1 MHVAP
6 GTRFGP
12 YEVTAVLGTG
22 GMGEVYRARD
32 ARLDRDVALKVLP
45 AALTQ
50 DPDRLARFRREAQ
63 VLASLNHPNI
73 AAIYGLEETRAAD
86 STRSADA
93 LVLELVEGP
102 TLAERIA
109 AGPLP
114 LEEAKEIA
122 IQIAAAL
129 ETAHERGIVH
139 RDLKPANVKVR
150 PDGTV
155 KVLDFGLAKALQPV
169 SGQHDIAS
177 SPTFT
182 SPAMTAGDVILGTA
196 AYMSPEQARGAHMDR
211 RTDVWAFGCVLFEM
225 LAGRHVFGEVS
236 TVSDA
241 IAAVLKSEPA
251 WDALPPD
258 TPSHIRALLKRCL
271 EKDPRRRLRDI
282 GDAGLLLGEDDGP
295 AEKFPPVSQ
304 RAAIHPRVARRAA
317 WAAAAVALLIL
328 AGSIG
333 WAARNLRSPATS
345 APVPLRL
352 AVALVSPLMPANVH
366 SPLAISPN
374 GTRIAYIGRDS
385 NSSSLYL
392 QDLVNGEFKRLPES
406 DGADAPAFSPDGR
419 SIGFTAG
426 PTIKVLPLDGLPRDV
441 ATVERTSAFDWEW
454 SGQDHILVA
463 GQKGLLR
470 FPVAGG
476 APEVIASLGA
486 GEVGFSSVAPLPG
499 GGYVVAVRA
508 STGMDDVSRVAVVV
522 PGDANR
528 LVIAERGASP
538 VFVPTEKSDV
548 GHIVY
553 GLGGRL
559 MAVPFD
565 ARQRV
570 VLGGAVPVVENVA
583 MRPNGD
589 WAEYRVA
596 ANGTLIFREATL
608 HELVWVDRASQA
620 VTPASANL
628 RRFALPRLSPDGRRV
643 AMEIQDSPHQIWML
657 DMERDLLTPLTS
669 ERGGAHNFAWSP
681 DGSAIVYALGNVK
694 PAQLGWIRTDGS
706 HSSARIDIPGGA
718 GSMVDH
724 WTRDNRLLLTALQ
737 STPLMTTLSLL
748 PGSPPK
754 AAATPMKISAGTP
767 GSLSSDGAW
776 VAYCDCWDPS
786 RRTPNVFIRRLQSGT
801 EVQVSVQGGTEPAW
815 APNGRE
821 LFFRNGSK
829 MMAVPVTFEGA
840 SAKIG
845 RAQTLFEGE
854 YLEWSSANY
863 DVTRDGK
870 QFLMVRANSSH
881 LRSLAVRLNWP
892 AELAKLAPVSR

>member
-1 MHVAP
+1 MK
-6 GTRFGP
+6 T
-12 YEVTAVLGTG
+12 
-22 GMGEVYRARD
+22 
-32 ARLDRDVALKVLP
+32 
-45 AALTQ
+45 AALF
-50 DPDRLARFRREAQ
+50 L
-63 VLASLNHPNI
+63 S
-73 AAIYGLEETRAAD
+73 
-86 STRSADA
+86 
-93 LVLELVEGP
+93 
-102 TLAERIA
+102 
-109 AGPLP
+109 
-114 LEEAKEIA
+114 
-122 IQIAAAL
+122 
-129 ETAHERGIVH
+129 
-139 RDLKPANVKVR
+139 
-150 PDGTV
+150 
-155 KVLDFGLAKALQPV
+155 
-169 SGQHDIAS
+169 
-177 SPTFT
+177 
-182 SPAMTAGDVILGTA
+182 
-196 AYMSPEQARGAHMDR
+196 
-211 RTDVWAFGCVLFEM
+211 
-225 LAGRHVFGEVS
+225 
-236 TVSDA
+236 
-241 IAAVLKSEPA
+241 
-251 WDALPPD
+251 
-258 TPSHIRALLKRCL
+258 
-271 EKDPRRRLRDI
+271 
-282 GDAGLLLGEDDGP
+282 
-295 AEKFPPVSQ
+295 
-304 RAAIHPRVARRAA
+304 
-317 WAAAAVALLIL
+317 IL

-392 QDLVNGEFKRLPES
+392 QDLVNGEFKRLPET
-406 DGADAPAFSPDGR
+406 DGSDAPAFSPDGR

-441 ATVERTSAFDWEW
+441 ATVERTPAFDWEW

-486 GEVGFSSVAPLPG
+486 GEVGFSSVASLPG

-628 RRFALPRLSPDGRRV
+628 RRFALPRLSPDQSGPNRGVAAGRLR
-643 AMEIQDSPHQIWML
+643 SRFLRRFH
-657 DMERDLLTPLTS
+657 
-669 ERGGAHNFAWSP
+669 GGP
-681 DGSAIVYALGNVK
+681 CTG
-694 PAQLGWIRTDGS
+694 
-706 HSSARIDIPGGA
+706 
-718 GSMVDH
+718 
-724 WTRDNRLLLTALQ
+724 
-737 STPLMTTLSLL
+737 
-748 PGSPPK
+748 
-754 AAATPMKISAGTP
+754 
-767 GSLSSDGAW
+767 
-776 VAYCDCWDPS
+776 S
-786 RRTPNVFIRRLQSGT
+786 RRI
-801 EVQVSVQGGTEPAW
+801 
-815 APNGRE
+815 
-821 LFFRNGSK
+821 
-829 MMAVPVTFEGA
+829 
-840 SAKIG
+840 I
-845 RAQTLFEGE
+845 
-854 YLEWSSANY
+854 
-863 DVTRDGK
+863 
-870 QFLMVRANSSH
+870 
-881 LRSLAVRLNWP
+881 
-892 AELAKLAPVSR
+892 